1 MTHVHVLFFEMNNN
15 IALTFQLFYNSEGG
29 GGVFWLQP
37 NRQLSIFGLLL
48 REAIYFLSDIRL
60 MGEGTGECGGNRHSP
75 CLLTKHESYF

>member
-29 GGVFWLQP
+29 GGVFWLQL